1 VFNVLGQ
8 VVATLTDGKQE
19 AGKHSIKFDASR
31 FSSGIY
37 FYRITAGNFVAAKKM
52 MLLK

>member
-1 VFNVLGQ
+1 MN
-8 VVATLTDGKQE
+8 
-19 AGKHSIKFDASR
+19 AGYHEFTFDASR

-37 FYRITAGNFVAAKKM
+37 FYRLEAGKFVDVKKM